1 MKLNLELMVEH
12 LQEMGKVHFPEGNV
26 KEAIEELDKKGYEV
40 HFDPSMDYLVL
51 DNRRNNENNE
61 NGGNKMTRELKNL
74 LGAIVSEGN
83 NDLFQET
90 IEAAKIILDGGY
102 KGHDEDVDYLEGIKT
117 GFELEK
123 LLSQGDWYWQDELRM
138 RKLLKK
144 AEASIEK
151 EIEENLF
158 IEDSPIIGP
167 ECRYLDNLAED
178 LATFE
183 IVGDDIYERDDKYEV
198 YSTHEQ
204 EILELADKLLERIE
218 TEIMQKYNF
227 YQSHDIFWKFY
238 YKIDKKFD
246 TLEECL
252 DFFDISI

>member
-1 MKLNLELMVEH
+1 MTKEL
-12 LQEMGKVHFPEGNV
+12 
-26 KEAIEELDKKGYEV
+26 
-40 HFDPSMDYLVL
+40 
-51 DNRRNNENNE
+51 
-61 NGGNKMTRELKNL
+61 RELLKT
-74 LGAIVSEGN
+74 VSEGN

-90 IEAAKIILDGGY
+90 IDAAKIILAGDY
-102 KGHDEDVDYLEGIKT
+102 EGHQEDIEYLEGVKT

-123 LLSQGDWYWQDELRM
+123 VLSQGNWYWQDELRM
-138 RKLLKK
+138 KKLLE
-144 AEASIEK
+144 EASIRIDK

-183 IVGDDIYERDDKYEV
+183 ILGYDIYDREDKYEA
-198 YSTHEQ
+198 YSNNEQ
-204 EILELADKLLERIE
+204 EILELADELLEKIE
-218 TEIMQKYNF
+218 TDIMPKYNC
-227 YQSHDIFWKFY
+227 YQSHDFYWRFY

>member
-1 MKLNLELMVEH
+1 MTKEL
-12 LQEMGKVHFPEGNV
+12 
-26 KEAIEELDKKGYEV
+26 
-40 HFDPSMDYLVL
+40 
-51 DNRRNNENNE
+51 
-61 NGGNKMTRELKNL
+61 RELLKT
-74 LGAIVSEGN
+74 VSEGN

-90 IEAAKIILDGGY
+90 IEAAKIILAGDY
-102 KGHDEDVDYLEGIKT
+102 EGHQEDVLYLEGIKT

-138 RKLLKK
+138 KRLLQK
-144 AEASIEK
+144 AESCIDK

-158 IEDSPIIGP
+158 IEDSPIVGP
-167 ECRYLDNLAED
+167 ECRYLDCLAEE

-183 IVGDDIYERDDKYEV
+183 ILGDNIYEREDKYEV

-204 EILELADKLLERIE
+204 EILGLADELLERIE
-218 TEIMQKYNF
+218 AEIMQKYNF
-227 YQSHDIFWKFY
+227 YQSHDFFWKFY

-252 DFFDISI
+252 DFFDILI

>member
-1 MKLNLELMVEH
+1 MTKEL
-12 LQEMGKVHFPEGNV
+12 
-26 KEAIEELDKKGYEV
+26 
-40 HFDPSMDYLVL
+40 
-51 DNRRNNENNE
+51 
-61 NGGNKMTRELKNL
+61 RELLKT
-74 LGAIVSEGN
+74 VSEGN

-90 IEAAKIILDGGY
+90 IDAAKIILAGDY
-102 KGHDEDVDYLEGIKT
+102 EGHQEDIEYLEGVKT

-123 LLSQGDWYWQDELRM
+123 VLSQGNWYWQDELRM
-138 RKLLKK
+138 KKLLE
-144 AEASIEK
+144 EASIRIDK

-183 IVGDDIYERDDKYEV
+183 ILGYDIYDREDKYEA
-198 YSTHEQ
+198 YSNNEQ
-204 EILELADKLLERIE
+204 EILELADELLEKIE
-218 TEIMQKYNF
+218 TDIMPKYNC
-227 YQSHDIFWKFY
+227 YQSHDFYWRFY
-238 YKIDKKFD
+238 YKIDKKFN

>member
-1 MKLNLELMVEH
+1 MTKEL
-12 LQEMGKVHFPEGNV
+12 
-26 KEAIEELDKKGYEV
+26 
-40 HFDPSMDYLVL
+40 
-51 DNRRNNENNE
+51 
-61 NGGNKMTRELKNL
+61 RELLKT
-74 LGAIVSEGN
+74 VSEGK
-83 NDLFQET
+83 NDLWQET
-90 IEAAKIILDGGY
+90 IEAAKIILSGGY
-102 KGHDEDVDYLEGIKT
+102 EGHKEDLEYLEDVKT

-138 RKLLKK
+138 KKLLKR
-144 AEASIEK
+144 AELFIDK
-151 EIEENLF
+151 EIEENLV

-204 EILELADKLLERIE
+204 EILELADELLERIE
-218 TEIMQKYNF
+218 IDIMPKYNC

>member
-1 MKLNLELMVEH
+1 MKKEL
-12 LQEMGKVHFPEGNV
+12 
-26 KEAIEELDKKGYEV
+26 
-40 HFDPSMDYLVL
+40 
-51 DNRRNNENNE
+51 
-61 NGGNKMTRELKNL
+61 RELLKT
-74 LGAIVSEGN
+74 VVTGN
-83 NDLFQET
+83 NDLWKET
-90 IEAAKIILDGGY
+90 IDASKKILEGGY
-102 KGHDEDVDYLEGIKT
+102 EGHKEDVEALEGIET

-123 LLSQGDWYWQDELRM
+123 ILSQGNWYWQDELRM
-138 RKLLKK
+138 KKLLE
-144 AEASIEK
+144 EASIRIDK

-167 ECRYLDNLAED
+167 EGRYLDNLAED

-204 EILELADKLLERIE
+204 EILELADELLERIE
-218 TEIMQKYNF
+218 TDIMPKYNF
-227 YQSHDIFWKFY
+227 YQSHDFYWKFY
-238 YKIDKKFD
+238 YKIDKKFN

>member
-1 MKLNLELMVEH
+1 MTKEL
-12 LQEMGKVHFPEGNV
+12 
-26 KEAIEELDKKGYEV
+26 
-40 HFDPSMDYLVL
+40 
-51 DNRRNNENNE
+51 
-61 NGGNKMTRELKNL
+61 RELLKT
-74 LGAIVSEGN
+74 VSEGS
-83 NDLFQET
+83 NDLLQET
-90 IEAAKIILDGGY
+90 IEAAEIILAGNY
-102 KGHDEDVDYLEGIKT
+102 EGHQEDLEYLEDVKT

-123 LLSQGDWYWQDELRM
+123 VLSQGDWYWQDELRM

-144 AEASIEK
+144 AEECIDK
-151 EIEENLF
+151 EIEENLI

-167 ECRYLDNLAED
+167 ECRYLDCLAED

-183 IVGDDIYERDDKYEV
+183 ILGDNIYDREDKYEA

-204 EILELADKLLERIE
+204 EILELADELLERIE
-218 TEIMQKYNF
+218 TDIMPKYNC
-227 YQSHDIFWKFY
+227 YQSHDFYWKFY

>member
-1 MKLNLELMVEH
+1 
-12 LQEMGKVHFPEGNV
+12 
-26 KEAIEELDKKGYEV
+26 
-40 HFDPSMDYLVL
+40 
-51 DNRRNNENNE
+51 
-61 NGGNKMTRELKNL
+61 MTNELKNL
-74 LGAIVSEGN
+74 LKTVSEGN
-83 NDLFQET
+83 NDLLQET
-90 IEAAKIILDGGY
+90 IEAAKIILAGNY
-102 KGHDEDVDYLEGIKT
+102 EGHEEDLEYLEDVKT

-123 LLSQGDWYWQDELRM
+123 LLSQGDWYWQDELRI

-144 AEASIEK
+144 AGECIEK
-151 EIEENLF
+151 EIEENLV

-167 ECRYLDNLAED
+167 EGRYLDNLAED

-204 EILELADKLLERIE
+204 EILKLADELLEKIE
-218 TEIMQKYNF
+218 TDIMSKYNC
-227 YQSHDIFWKFY
+227 YQSHDFFWRFY

-246 TLEECL
+246 TLDECL

>member
-1 MKLNLELMVEH
+1 MIKEL
-12 LQEMGKVHFPEGNV
+12 
-26 KEAIEELDKKGYEV
+26 
-40 HFDPSMDYLVL
+40 
-51 DNRRNNENNE
+51 
-61 NGGNKMTRELKNL
+61 RELLKT
-74 LGAIVSEGN
+74 VSEGN

-90 IEAAKIILDGGY
+90 IEAAKIILAGGY
-102 KGHDEDVDYLEGIKT
+102 EGHKEDLEYLEDVKT

-123 LLSQGDWYWQDELRM
+123 VLSQGSWYWQNELRM
-138 RKLLKK
+138 KKLLEKS
-144 AEASIEK
+144 EASIDK

-167 ECRYLDNLAED
+167 EGRYLDNLAED

-204 EILELADKLLERIE
+204 EILELADELLERIE
-218 TEIMQKYNF
+218 TDIMPKYNC
-227 YQSHDIFWKFY
+227 YQSHDFYWKFY
-238 YKIDKKFD
+238 YKIDKKFN

>member
-1 MKLNLELMVEH
+1 MTNEL
-12 LQEMGKVHFPEGNV
+12 
-26 KEAIEELDKKGYEV
+26 
-40 HFDPSMDYLVL
+40 
-51 DNRRNNENNE
+51 R
-61 NGGNKMTRELKNL
+61 NL
-74 LGAIVSEGN
+74 LKTVSEGN

-90 IEAAKIILDGGY
+90 IDAAKIILAGGY
-102 KGHDEDVDYLEGIKT
+102 EGHEEDIEYLEGVRT

-123 LLSQGDWYWQDELRM
+123 VLSQGNWYWQDELRI

-144 AEASIEK
+144 AEECIEK

-183 IVGDDIYERDDKYEV
+183 ILGYDIYDREDKYEA
-198 YSTHEQ
+198 YSEKED
-204 EILELADKLLERIE
+204 EILGLADELLERIE
-218 TEIMQKYNF
+218 AEIMQKYNF
-227 YQSHDIFWKFY
+227 YQSYDFFWKFY

>member
-1 MKLNLELMVEH
+1 MTKEL
-12 LQEMGKVHFPEGNV
+12 
-26 KEAIEELDKKGYEV
+26 
-40 HFDPSMDYLVL
+40 
-51 DNRRNNENNE
+51 
-61 NGGNKMTRELKNL
+61 RELLKT
-74 LGAIVSEGN
+74 VSEGN

-90 IEAAKIILDGGY
+90 IDAAKIILAGDY
-102 KGHDEDVDYLEGIKT
+102 EGHQEDIEYLEGVKT

-123 LLSQGDWYWQDELRM
+123 VLSQGNWYWQDELRM
-138 RKLLKK
+138 KKLLE
-144 AEASIEK
+144 EASIRIDK

-167 ECRYLDNLAED
+167 EGRYLDNLAED

-183 IVGDDIYERDDKYEV
+183 ILGYDIYDREDKYEA
-198 YSTHEQ
+198 YSEKED
-204 EILELADKLLERIE
+204 EILGLADELLERIE
-218 TEIMQKYNF
+218 TDIMPKYNC
-227 YQSHDIFWKFY
+227 YQSHNLYWKFY

>member
-1 MKLNLELMVEH
+1 MKMNLERIIEF
-12 LQEMGKVHFPEGNV
+12 LQEMGKVKFEDGDV
-26 KEAIEELDKKGYEV
+26 KKTIEELDKRGYEV

-51 DNRRNNENNE
+51 DNIKNNE
-61 NGGNKMTRELKNL
+61 NGGNKMTKELMNL
-74 LGAIVSEGN
+74 LEVVSQGN

-90 IEAAKIILDGGY
+90 IEAAKIILAGNYEGHEEDIEY
-102 KGHDEDVDYLEGIKT
+102 LKGVRT

-123 LLSQGDWYWQDELRM
+123 VLSQGKWYWQDELRM
-138 RKLLKK
+138 KKLLE
-144 AEASIEK
+144 EASMCIEK

-167 ECRYLDNLAED
+167 EGRYLDCLAEK

-183 IVGDDIYERDDKYEV
+183 ILGEDIYEREDKYEV

-204 EILELADKLLERIE
+204 EILELADELLEKIE
-218 TEIMQKYNF
+218 IDIMPKYNC
-227 YQSHDIFWKFY
+227 YQSHDFYWRFY

>member
-1 MKLNLELMVEH
+1 MKKEL
-12 LQEMGKVHFPEGNV
+12 
-26 KEAIEELDKKGYEV
+26 
-40 HFDPSMDYLVL
+40 
-51 DNRRNNENNE
+51 
-61 NGGNKMTRELKNL
+61 RELLKT
-74 LGAIVSEGN
+74 VVTGN
-83 NDLFQET
+83 NDLWKET
-90 IEAAKIILDGGY
+90 IDASKKILEGGY
-102 KGHDEDVDYLEGIKT
+102 EGHKEDVEALEGIET

-123 LLSQGDWYWQDELRM
+123 ILSQGNWYWQDELRM
-138 RKLLKK
+138 KKLLE
-144 AEASIEK
+144 EASIRIDK

-183 IVGDDIYERDDKYEV
+183 ILGYDIYDREDKYEA
-198 YSTHEQ
+198 YSEKED
-204 EILELADKLLERIE
+204 EILGLADELLERIE
-218 TEIMQKYNF
+218 TDIMPKYNC
-227 YQSHDIFWKFY
+227 YQSHDFYWRFY

>member
-1 MKLNLELMVEH
+1 MTKEL
-12 LQEMGKVHFPEGNV
+12 
-26 KEAIEELDKKGYEV
+26 
-40 HFDPSMDYLVL
+40 
-51 DNRRNNENNE
+51 
-61 NGGNKMTRELKNL
+61 RELLKT
-74 LGAIVSEGN
+74 VSEGN
-83 NDLFQET
+83 NDLLQET
-90 IEAAKIILDGGY
+90 IDAAKIILAGDY
-102 KGHDEDVDYLEGIKT
+102 EGHQEDVLYLEDVKT

-123 LLSQGDWYWQDELRM
+123 LLSQGDWYWQDELRI

-144 AEASIEK
+144 AEAFIDK
-151 EIEENLF
+151 EIEKNLF

-167 ECRYLDNLAED
+167 ECRYLDCLAEE

-204 EILELADKLLERIE
+204 EILELADELLERIE
-218 TEIMQKYNF
+218 IDIMPKYNC
-227 YQSHDIFWKFY
+227 YQDNSYFWRFY
-238 YKIDKKFD
+238 YKVNKKFD